1 MSNKKAVQDYF
12 KASLDMNTDAMAKDF
27 ADDIEIQN
35 ITPHFTRYIYGINQF
50 KRSATD
56 EASNAAKKM
65 LAMFDNPKQE
75 IAKIE
80 EKGDTVEITVAFEG
94 KLSQELPPQAPY
106 QKGDEVK
113 NQSRSVFKFNENG
126 KIVLIQNYLTFDTGE
141 NGNEGSKAS
150 PTKKSSK

>member
-12 KASLDMNTDAMAKDF
+12 KASLDMDTDAMAKDF
-27 ADDIEIQN
+27 SEDIEIQN
-35 ITPHFTRYIYGINQF
+35 ITPHFTRYIYGVNQF

-80 EKGDTVEITVAFEG
+80 EKGDTIEITVAFEG

-106 QKGDEVK
+106 KKGDEVK
-113 NQSRSVFKFNENG
+113 NQSRSVFKFNEDG
-126 KIVLIQNYLTFDTGE
+126 KIVLIQNYLSFE
-141 NGNEGSKAS
+141 PNGSDSDSRKANEGKKNSK
-150 PTKKSSK
+150 

>member
-75 IAKIE
+75 IKRPIYTAPNLMGLSIASIMTSKITR
-80 EKGDTVEITVAFEG
+80 KDI
-94 KLSQELPPQAPY
+94 
-106 QKGDEVK
+106 
-113 NQSRSVFKFNENG
+113 
-126 KIVLIQNYLTFDTGE
+126 
-141 NGNEGSKAS
+141 
-150 PTKKSSK
+150 